1 MLADS
6 ITLSLSDTTIFYI
19 SVGIFVAY
27 TALFV
32 YRVVRLR
39 KARRFFGGF

>member
-27 TALFV
+27 TALFIV
-32 YRVVRLR
+32 RVRRV
-39 KARRFFGGF
+39 RRFRRSFRG